1 MTQLVILTEAVLEG
15 VADMHEIF
23 KQHAFKEKI
32 LLHVII
38 TSLVFSLGFLLSGCQ
53 DLFENHFPRLTLRHV
68 HIFQELSKQ
77 FDTNVVPF

>member
-1 MTQLVILTEAVLEG
+1 MTQLEVLSEALEG

-38 TSLVFSLGFLLSGCQ
+38 TSLVFGLGFLLSSCQ
-53 DLFENHFPRLTLRHV
+53 DLFENHFPRLTLQHV
-68 HIFQELSKQ
+68 HIFCM
-77 FDTNVVPF
+77 NVVPF

>member
-1 MTQLVILTEAVLEG
+1 MTQLVVLTEALEG

-38 TSLVFSLGFLLSGCQ
+38 TSLVFGLGFLLSSCQ
-53 DLFENHFPRLTLRHV
+53 DLFENHFPRLTLQHV

-77 FDTNVVPF
+77 FCMNVVPF